1 MEGMIDNLIGAYES
15 GRLSRRALVGVLAGL
30 AFASSSAQAAAG
42 GFEGNSLNHVNIA
55 SRDLEKSVEFYQR
68 IFKLPVIMRAADT
81 VQLGIGKGQHLSLQ
95 RSKGRTGMDH
105 FAIGIDR
112 FNAQTVI
119 ADLRARGAMPTG
131 QGNLHVIDPDGVDVQ
146 LIGNQAA

>member
-1 MEGMIDNLIGAYES
+1 
-15 GRLSRRALVGVLAGL
+15 
-30 AFASSSAQAAAG
+30 
-42 GFEGNSLNHVNIA
+42 
-55 SRDLEKSVEFYQR
+55 
-68 IFKLPVIMRAADT
+68 
-81 VQLGIGKGQHLSLQ
+81 
-95 RSKGRTGMDH
+95 MDH
-105 FAIGIDR
+105 FAIRIDR